1 MVLTP
6 HRLGVELPLTL
17 GMPDFSVYTIVQKTQ
32 AQNNITER
40 NVKIHD
46 DVQCVTTFSLI
57 QNPQTK
63 ESSINAK
70 KKKKNH
76 ICPT

>member
-1 MVLTP
+1 M
-6 HRLGVELPLTL
+6 PLTL

-40 NVKIHD
+40 NVKVHD

-70 KKKKNH
+70 KITFVQHEQKTSSETPIPKF
-76 ICPT
+76 T